1 MLCILGTF
9 TGVTQKHKAVDW
21 ERILLQE
28 LLAEEQDKENDYEE
42 TTDEILAE

>member
-1 MLCILGTF
+1 M
-9 TGVTQKHKAVDW
+9 TQKHKAVDW

-28 LLAEEQDKENDYEE
+28 LLAEEQDEENDYEE

>member
-28 LLAEEQDKENDYEE
+28 LLAEEEDEENDPRK
-42 TTDEILAE
+42 

>member
-28 LLAEEQDKENDYEE
+28 LLAEEQDEENDYEE